1 MNEKEIVS
9 IEEKL
14 MANVYAKR
22 PIVITK
28 GRGALLWDINGKD
41 YVDCTSSYGVCVVG
55 HSHPRVVEAIR
66 RQAETLISC
75 HGSFY
80 NDIRSELLQKI
91 VQIAPKGLNKVF
103 LGNSGAEAVECAL
116 KLARKFSGK
125 PEIIAMVRA
134 FHGKTMGALSAT
146 WNKKYKESFE
156 PLVPNFKHVPCNLQK
171 VKEAITKKTA
181 AIIVEPIQGEG
192 GIRVPPDGFLQ
203 RLREI
208 CDEKGILLIFDE
220 VQTGFGRTGK
230 MFACEHWGVI
240 PDIICLAKSVAGG
253 LPLGVTIARE
263 EVMSSLNVG
272 EHTSTFGGN
281 PLVCAAACATV
292 DVMLEERLPE
302 RAATL
307 GGYFRERLEALQSR
321 YRIIREIRGLGL
333 MIGAE
338 LRFDVLNVLLKC
350 MDRGVLILDAGR
362 NVLRFLPPLVIEK
375 EHIDN
380 VIEALD
386 EVIGEEEHERLC
398 GSLSNQAAGDL

>member
-1 MNEKEIVS
+1 MNEREITGV
-9 IEEKL
+9 EERL

-22 PIVITK
+22 PIVITEGK
-28 GRGALLWDINGKD
+28 GALLWDINGKE
-41 YVDCTSSYGVCVVG
+41 YIDCTGSYGACIVG

-80 NDIRSELLQKI
+80 NNIRSELLQKI

-103 LGNSGAEAVECAL
+103 LGNSGTEAVECAL

-125 PEIIAMVRA
+125 PEIIAMMRA

-146 WNKKYKESFE
+146 WNKKYKEPFE
-156 PLVPNFKHVPCNLQK
+156 PLVPHFKHVPYNLQK
-171 VKEAITKKTA
+171 VKEAITEKTA

-203 RLREI
+203 GLREV
-208 CDEKGILLIFDE
+208 CDERGILLIFDE

-240 PDIICLAKSVAGG
+240 PDVICLAKSVAGG
-253 LPLGVTIARE
+253 LPLGVTIARG
-263 EVMSSLNVG
+263 EVMSSLGVG

-281 PLVCAAACATV
+281 PLVCAAACAAI
-292 DVMLEERLPE
+292 DVVLEERLPE

-307 GGYFRERLEALQSR
+307 GRYFREKLEALRSR

-338 LRFDVLNVLLKC
+338 LRFDVLNILLKC

-362 NVLRFLPPLVIEK
+362 NVLRFLPPLVIER

-380 VIEALD
+380 VIEVLD
-386 EVIGEEEHERLC
+386 AVIGEEEHERLC
-398 GSLSNQAAGDL
+398 GSLSN